1 MLRPRQGDRN
11 GKGLAA
17 AWAPG
22 LIGVGLAAAV
32 LVWAGLSRPTS
43 AAVQESIRVA
53 IVGDYGAAV
62 RSAPEATAEAAVATQ
77 IAGWSPNYVVTTG
90 DNN

>member
-1 MLRPRQGDRN
+1 
-11 GKGLAA
+11 
-17 AWAPG
+17 
-22 LIGVGLAAAV
+22 
-32 LVWAGLSRPTS
+32 
-43 AAVQESIRVA
+43 VQESIRVA